1 MRLNHRALWMA
12 CITLAALGPLPPAE
26 GQEGPKPDAA
36 AAKADKKDT
45 RLTLEDIQKLR
56 RKRMSPEEVADAVAE
71 QGRAFEVTK
80 EVAKKLRSLGFHPA
94 QIDAVKEA
102 SDEPLVPGKGL
113 TTSDEEREQVM
124 KTMKQIA
131 LKSGADIEPAAT
143 QHVTVWGSKEARQ
156 AYLPDIKK
164 LEKFFHTK
172 CAEPLRCGLD
182 RRSTHFVLLKDHA
195 EYQAWCRVEFDLLGS
210 ESAGKDDP
218 PGVKE
223 QRRKAVLDG
232 FSCPSRSFW
241 AISLQPFP
249 SIHRPV
255 AGGLANMYFWQLA
268 RPPHSKVRPLQT
280 GFINAVESALY
291 GSPISTFGA
300 VAYGAATRYS
310 GPGNSGWSVLVR
322 QRMAT
327 KQATPL
333 GELLKMDT
341 DAMSQPHYAE
351 GWTLVGLL
359 SKQPAKFGK
368 LLLELR
374 KGGSDLE
381 AIEKVY
387 GWDEEKLT
395 EQWRRYVMGQGG
407 KGAPKRP

>member
-1 MRLNHRALWMA
+1 
-12 CITLAALGPLPPAE
+12 
-26 GQEGPKPDAA
+26 
-36 AAKADKKDT
+36 
-45 RLTLEDIQKLR
+45 
-56 RKRMSPEEVADAVAE
+56 
-71 QGRAFEVTK
+71 
-80 EVAKKLRSLGFHPA
+80 
-94 QIDAVKEA
+94 
-102 SDEPLVPGKGL
+102 
-113 TTSDEEREQVM
+113 
-124 KTMKQIA
+124 
-131 LKSGADIEPAAT
+131 
-143 QHVTVWGSKEARQ
+143 
-156 AYLPDIKK
+156 
-164 LEKFFHTK
+164 
-172 CAEPLRCGLD
+172 
-182 RRSTHFVLLKDHA
+182 
-195 EYQAWCRVEFDLLGS
+195 
-210 ESAGKDDP
+210 
-218 PGVKE
+218 
-223 QRRKAVLDG
+223 
-232 FSCPSRSFW
+232 
-241 AISLQPFP
+241 
-249 SIHRPV
+249 
-255 AGGLANMYFWQLA
+255 MYFWQLA

-407 KGAPKRP
+407 KGRRNGLETIRKGARNRFQWASVQNNGSWHLFPPASVPFRSAFWHVGQTGTSATRQPCRQNLRAARRWASAFMYSPDFMSHRTCL

>member
-1 MRLNHRALWMA
+1 
-12 CITLAALGPLPPAE
+12 
-26 GQEGPKPDAA
+26 
-36 AAKADKKDT
+36 
-45 RLTLEDIQKLR
+45 
-56 RKRMSPEEVADAVAE
+56 
-71 QGRAFEVTK
+71 
-80 EVAKKLRSLGFHPA
+80 
-94 QIDAVKEA
+94 
-102 SDEPLVPGKGL
+102 
-113 TTSDEEREQVM
+113 
-124 KTMKQIA
+124 MKQIA

-143 QHVTVWGSKEARQ
+143 QHVTLWGSKEARQ

-407 KGAPKRP
+407 KGCAETALRRSEKVPGTVFNGQAFKTTVPGTFFPRVSPLSICFLTRRANRHFGNTPTLPPELEGGSAMGIGVHVLAGFHVASHLPVAVPTYKPELAIPTRQSFAENV